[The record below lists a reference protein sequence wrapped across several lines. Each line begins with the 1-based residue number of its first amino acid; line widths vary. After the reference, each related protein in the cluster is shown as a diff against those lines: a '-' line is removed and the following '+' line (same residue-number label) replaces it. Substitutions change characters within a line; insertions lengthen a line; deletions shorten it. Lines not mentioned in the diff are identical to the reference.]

1 MLRGLLSGVGVGALV
16 AGAGLSVVSLLA
28 PLPVPSTPPVG
39 VETQSA
45 VIEPVAVEVE
55 SPTLAV
61 DAATGIQ
68 IEAPDMS
75 PGVALDITEPA
86 PPIADTTPADRPDPI
101 DIAGDMAVPEAEQS
115 AGVEAT
121 TDAPVLQSP
130 MVAQPEIPT
139 GEADIVVST
148 QPAIEVIVVP
158 EEELAPEPV
167 EDAPVVTDVAPEMV
181 VPEVIVPEVV
191 EPEPTPEPEPA
202 PEPTPE
208 PEAPNVSA
216 APVPGL
222 TGEPASVMP
231 SSDSSVVIR
240 RPATETQEPV
250 VATSDN
256 ALLDYSAYFTNPDDL
271 PLMSFVVI
279 DDGALPNG
287 PLLLSAVPFPVTVA
301 VAVSDPDAATKTA
314 AYRAAGYEVAAILTL
329 PANATA
335 PDAAQVMEATFA
347 TMPEAAMVLDLGDA
361 GLQSNRQATEAVMA
375 RLAADGR
382 GFITAASGLN
392 AAIRAAEG
400 ADVPVVTVARDLD
413 SNDQD
418 AAVIRR
424 FIDRSAFQARQT
436 SGVVLI
442 SRLRAET
449 LSALTLWST
458 ANRAGQVALAPVS
471 AILTD

>member
-1 MLRGLLSGVGVGALV
+1 MV

-45 VIEPVAVEVE
+45 EIEPVAVEVE

-75 PGVALDITEPA
+75 PGVAMEITEPT

-101 DIAGDMAVPEAEQS
+101 EIAGDMAVPEAEQS

-130 MVAQPEIPT
+130 MVAQPEMPS

-158 EEELAPEPV
+158 EEEPAPV

-181 VPEVIVPEVV
+181 VPDVVVPEVV
-191 EPEPTPEPEPA
+191 APE

-208 PEAPNVSA
+208 PEAPIVNA
-216 APVPGL
+216 APVPGRS
-222 TGEPASVMP
+222 GEPASVMP
-231 SSDSSVVIR
+231 SSDSAVVIR
-240 RPATETQEPV
+240 RPTTETEAPV
-250 VATSDN
+250 VEVSTN
-256 ALLDYSAYFTNPDDL
+256 ALLDYSAYFANPDDL

-301 VAVSDPDAATKTA
+301 IAVSDPDAASKSA
-314 AYRAAGYEVAAILTL
+314 AYRAVGYEVAAILTL

-347 TMPEAAMVLDLGDA
+347 TMPEAAMVLDMGDA

-400 ADVPVVTVARDLD
+400 ADVPVATVERDLD
-413 SNDQD
+413 SNDQT

-471 AILTD
+471 AILKD

>member
-45 VIEPVAVEVE
+45 QIEPVAVEVE

-75 PGVALDITEPA
+75 PGVAMEVTEPT

-101 DIAGDMAVPEAEQS
+101 EIAGDMAEPEAEQS

-130 MVAQPEIPT
+130 MVAQPEMPT

-158 EEELAPEPV
+158 EEEPAPV

-181 VPEVIVPEVV
+181 VPEVVEPKVV
-191 EPEPTPEPEPA
+191 EPE

-208 PEAPNVSA
+208 PEAPNVNA

-222 TGEPASVMP
+222 SGEPASVMP

-240 RPATETQEPV
+240 RPATEAEAPV
-250 VATSDN
+250 VEASTN
-256 ALLDYSAYFTNPDDL
+256 ALLDYSAYFANPDDL

-301 VAVSDPDAATKTA
+301 IAVSDPDAASKTA

-347 TMPEAAMVLDLGDA
+347 TMPEAAMVLDMGDA

-400 ADVPVVTVARDLD
+400 ADVPVATVERDLD
-413 SNDQD
+413 SNDQT

-442 SRLRAET
+442 SRLRAES

-471 AILTD
+471 AILKD

>member
-1 MLRGLLSGVGVGALV
+1 M
-16 AGAGLSVVSLLA
+16 VSLLA

-45 VIEPVAVEVE
+45 QIEPVAVEVE

-75 PGVALDITEPA
+75 PGVAMEVTEPT

-101 DIAGDMAVPEAEQS
+101 EIAGDMAEPEAEQS

-130 MVAQPEIPT
+130 MVAQPEMPT

-158 EEELAPEPV
+158 EEEPAPV

-181 VPEVIVPEVV
+181 VPEVVEPKVV
-191 EPEPTPEPEPA
+191 EPE

-208 PEAPNVSA
+208 PEAPNVNA

-222 TGEPASVMP
+222 SGEPASVMP

-240 RPATETQEPV
+240 RPATEAEAPV
-250 VATSDN
+250 VEASTN
-256 ALLDYSAYFTNPDDL
+256 ALLDYSAYFANPDDL

-301 VAVSDPDAATKTA
+301 IAVSDPDAASKTA

-347 TMPEAAMVLDLGDA
+347 TMPEAAMVLDMGDA

-400 ADVPVVTVARDLD
+400 ADVPVATVERDLD
-413 SNDQD
+413 SNDQT

-442 SRLRAET
+442 SRLRAES

-471 AILTD
+471 AILKD

>member
-1 MLRGLLSGVGVGALV
+1 M
-16 AGAGLSVVSLLA
+16 VSLLA

-45 VIEPVAVEVE
+45 QIEPVAVEVE

-75 PGVALDITEPA
+75 PGVAMEITEPT

-101 DIAGDMAVPEAEQS
+101 EIAGDMAEPEAEQS

-121 TDAPVLQSP
+121 IDAPVLQSP
-130 MVAQPEIPT
+130 MVAQPEMPS

-158 EEELAPEPV
+158 EEEPAPV

-181 VPEVIVPEVV
+181 VPEVVEPEVV
-191 EPEPTPEPEPA
+191 EPE

-208 PEAPNVSA
+208 PEAPIVNA

-222 TGEPASVMP
+222 SGEPASVMP

-240 RPATETQEPV
+240 RPTTETEAPV
-250 VATSDN
+250 VEVSTN
-256 ALLDYSAYFTNPDDL
+256 ALLDYAAYFANPDDL

-301 VAVSDPDAATKTA
+301 IAVSDPDAATKTA

-347 TMPEAAMVLDLGDA
+347 TMPEAAMVLDMGDA

-400 ADVPVVTVARDLD
+400 ADVPVATVERDLD
-413 SNDQD
+413 SNGQD

-471 AILTD
+471 AILKD

>member
-1 MLRGLLSGVGVGALV
+1 M
-16 AGAGLSVVSLLA
+16 VSLLA

-45 VIEPVAVEVE
+45 QIEPVAVEVE

-75 PGVALDITEPA
+75 PGVAMEITEPT

-101 DIAGDMAVPEAEQS
+101 EIAGDMAEPEAEQS

-130 MVAQPEIPT
+130 MVAQPEMPS

-158 EEELAPEPV
+158 EEEPAPV

-181 VPEVIVPEVV
+181 VPEVVEPEVV
-191 EPEPTPEPEPA
+191 EPE

-208 PEAPNVSA
+208 PEAPKVNA

-222 TGEPASVMP
+222 SGEPASVMP
-231 SSDSSVVIR
+231 SSDSAVVIR
-240 RPATETQEPV
+240 RPTTETEAPV
-250 VATSDN
+250 VEASTN
-256 ALLDYSAYFTNPDDL
+256 ALLDYSAYFANPDDL

-301 VAVSDPDAATKTA
+301 IAVSDPDAASKSA

-347 TMPEAAMVLDLGDA
+347 TMPEAAMVLDMGDA

-382 GFITAASGLN
+382 GLITAASGLN

-400 ADVPVVTVARDLD
+400 ADVPVATVERDLD
-413 SNDQD
+413 SNDQT

-471 AILTD
+471 AILKD

>member
-1 MLRGLLSGVGVGALV
+1 VLKGLLSGVGVGALV

-39 VETQSA
+39 VETRSA
-45 VIEPVAVEVE
+45 QIEPVAVEVE

-61 DAATGIQ
+61 DATTGIQ

-75 PGVALDITEPA
+75 PGVAFEVTEPT

-121 TDAPVLQSP
+121 TDAPVLPTP
-130 MVAQPEIPT
+130 MVAQPEMPT

-158 EEELAPEPV
+158 EEEPAPV

-181 VPEVIVPEVV
+181 VPEVV
-191 EPEPTPEPEPA
+191 EPEVAEPEPE

-208 PEAPNVSA
+208 PEAPNVDA

-222 TGEPASVMP
+222 SGEPASVMP
-231 SSDSSVVIR
+231 SSDSTVVIR
-240 RPATETQEPV
+240 RPAIEVEAPLAEPSV
-250 VATSDN
+250 N
-256 ALLDYSAYFTNPDDL
+256 ALLVYSAYFTNPDNL

-301 VAVSDPDAATKTA
+301 IAVSDPDAASKTA
-314 AYRAAGYEVAAILTL
+314 AYREAGYEVAAILTL

-347 TMPEAAMVLDLGDA
+347 AMPEAAMVLDMGDA

-400 ADVPVVTVARDLD
+400 ADVPVATVERDLD
-413 SNDQD
+413 SNNQT

-436 SGVVLI
+436 SGVVLV

-471 AILTD
+471 AILKD

>member
-45 VIEPVAVEVE
+45 QIEPVAVEVE

-75 PGVALDITEPA
+75 PGVAMEITEPT

-101 DIAGDMAVPEAEQS
+101 EIAGDMAEPEAEQS

-121 TDAPVLQSP
+121 IDAPVLQSP
-130 MVAQPEIPT
+130 MVAQPEMPS

-158 EEELAPEPV
+158 EEEPAPV

-181 VPEVIVPEVV
+181 VPEVVEPKVV
-191 EPEPTPEPEPA
+191 EPE

-208 PEAPNVSA
+208 PEAPNVNA

-222 TGEPASVMP
+222 SGEPASVMP

-240 RPATETQEPV
+240 RPATEAEAPV
-250 VATSDN
+250 VEASTN
-256 ALLDYSAYFTNPDDL
+256 ALLDYSAYFANPDDL

>member
-1 MLRGLLSGVGVGALV
+1 M
-16 AGAGLSVVSLLA
+16 VSLLA

-45 VIEPVAVEVE
+45 QIEPVEVEVE

-75 PGVALDITEPA
+75 PGVVIDITEPA

-101 DIAGDMAVPEAEQS
+101 DIAGDMTVPEAEQS

-130 MVAQPEIPT
+130 MVAQPEMPT

-158 EEELAPEPV
+158 EEELAPAPV

-181 VPEVIVPEVV
+181 VPEVVEPEVV
-191 EPEPTPEPEPA
+191 EPAPEPAPEPEPEPA

-208 PEAPNVSA
+208 PEAPNVNA

-222 TGEPASVMP
+222 SGEPASVMP

-240 RPATETQEPV
+240 RPTTETEEPV
-250 VATSDN
+250 VEVSTN
-256 ALLDYSAYFTNPDDL
+256 ALVEYSAYFTNPDDL
-271 PLMSFVVI
+271 PLMSIVVI
-279 DDGALPNG
+279 DDGSLPNG

-301 VAVSDPDAATKTA
+301 VAVSDPDAASKTA
-314 AYRAAGYEVAAILTL
+314 AYRAAGYEVAAILTM

-347 TMPEAAMVLDLGDA
+347 TMPEAAMVLDMGDA

-382 GFITAASGLN
+382 GFITAATGLN

-400 ADVPVVTVARDLD
+400 AEVPVVTVARDLD

-449 LSALTLWST
+449 ISALTLWST

>member
-1 MLRGLLSGVGVGALV
+1 M
-16 AGAGLSVVSLLA
+16 VSLLA

-287 PLLLSAVPFPVTVA
+287 PLLLSAVPLPVTVA

>member
-130 MVAQPEIPT
+130 MVAQPELPT

-158 EEELAPEPV
+158 EEELAPEPI

-181 VPEVIVPEVV
+181 VPEVVEPEVV

-222 TGEPASVMP
+222 SGEPASVMP

-301 VAVSDPDAATKTA
+301 IAVSDPDAASKSA

-400 ADVPVVTVARDLD
+400 ADVPVATVERDLD
-413 SNDQD
+413 SNDQT

-471 AILTD
+471 AILKD

>member
-1 MLRGLLSGVGVGALV
+1 
-16 AGAGLSVVSLLA
+16 
-28 PLPVPSTPPVG
+28 
-39 VETQSA
+39 
-45 VIEPVAVEVE
+45 
-55 SPTLAV
+55 
-61 DAATGIQ
+61 
-68 IEAPDMS
+68 
-75 PGVALDITEPA
+75 
-86 PPIADTTPADRPDPI
+86 
-101 DIAGDMAVPEAEQS
+101 
-115 AGVEAT
+115 
-121 TDAPVLQSP
+121 
-130 MVAQPEIPT
+130 
-139 GEADIVVST
+139 
-148 QPAIEVIVVP
+148 
-158 EEELAPEPV
+158 
-167 EDAPVVTDVAPEMV
+167 
-181 VPEVIVPEVV
+181 
-191 EPEPTPEPEPA
+191 
-202 PEPTPE
+202 
-208 PEAPNVSA
+208 
-216 APVPGL
+216 
-222 TGEPASVMP
+222 MP
-231 SSDSSVVIR
+231 SSDSAVVIR
-240 RPATETQEPV
+240 RPTTETEAPV
-250 VATSDN
+250 VEASTN

-271 PLMSFVVI
+271 PLMSFMVI

-301 VAVSDPDAATKTA
+301 IAVSDPDAASKSA

-347 TMPEAAMVLDLGDA
+347 TMPEAAMVLDMGDA

-471 AILTD
+471 AILKD

>member
-45 VIEPVAVEVE
+45 QIEPVAVEVE

-75 PGVALDITEPA
+75 PGVAMEITEPT

-101 DIAGDMAVPEAEQS
+101 EIAGDMAEPEAEQS

-121 TDAPVLQSP
+121 IDAPVLQSP
-130 MVAQPEIPT
+130 MVAQPEMPS

-158 EEELAPEPV
+158 EEEPAPV

-181 VPEVIVPEVV
+181 VPEVVEPKVV
-191 EPEPTPEPEPA
+191 EPE

-208 PEAPNVSA
+208 PEAPNVNA

-222 TGEPASVMP
+222 SGEPASVMP

-240 RPATETQEPV
+240 RPATEAEAPV
-250 VATSDN
+250 VEASTN
-256 ALLDYSAYFTNPDDL
+256 ALLDYSAYFANPDDL

-301 VAVSDPDAATKTA
+301 IAVSDPDAASKTA

-347 TMPEAAMVLDLGDA
+347 TMPEAAMVLDMGDA

-400 ADVPVVTVARDLD
+400 ADVPVATVERDLD
-413 SNDQD
+413 SNDQT

-442 SRLRAET
+442 SRLRAES

-471 AILTD
+471 AILKD

>member
-1 MLRGLLSGVGVGALV
+1 M
-16 AGAGLSVVSLLA
+16 VSLLA

-45 VIEPVAVEVE
+45 QIEPVAVEVE

-75 PGVALDITEPA
+75 PGVAMEITEPT

-101 DIAGDMAVPEAEQS
+101 EIAGDMAEPEAEQS

-121 TDAPVLQSP
+121 IDAPVLQSP
-130 MVAQPEIPT
+130 MVAQPERPT

-158 EEELAPEPV
+158 EEEPAPV
-167 EDAPVVTDVAPEMV
+167 EDAPVVTDVAPKMV
-181 VPEVIVPEVV
+181 VPEVV
-191 EPEPTPEPEPA
+191 EPEVVEPE

-208 PEAPNVSA
+208 PEAPIVNA

-222 TGEPASVMP
+222 SGEPASVMP
-231 SSDSSVVIR
+231 SSDSAGVIR
-240 RPATETQEPV
+240 RPTTETEAPV
-250 VATSDN
+250 VEASTN

-301 VAVSDPDAATKTA
+301 IAVSDPDAASKTA

-347 TMPEAAMVLDLGDA
+347 TMPEAAMVLDMGDA

-400 ADVPVVTVARDLD
+400 ADVPVATVERDLD
-413 SNDQD
+413 SNDQT

-471 AILTD
+471 AILKD

>member
-45 VIEPVAVEVE
+45 QIESVEVEVE

-75 PGVALDITEPA
+75 PGVAMEITEPA
-86 PPIADTTPADRPDPI
+86 PPIADTTPVDRPDPI
-101 DIAGDMAVPEAEQS
+101 EIAGDMADPEAEQS

-130 MVAQPEIPT
+130 MVAQPEMPS

-158 EEELAPEPV
+158 EEEPAPV

-181 VPEVIVPEVV
+181 VPEVVEPKVV
-191 EPEPTPEPEPA
+191 EPE

-208 PEAPNVSA
+208 PEAPNVNA

-222 TGEPASVMP
+222 SGEPASVMP
-231 SSDSSVVIR
+231 SSDSAVVIR
-240 RPATETQEPV
+240 RPTTETEAPV
-250 VATSDN
+250 VEASTN
-256 ALLDYSAYFTNPDDL
+256 ALLDYSAYFANPDDL

-301 VAVSDPDAATKTA
+301 IAVSDPDAASKTA

-347 TMPEAAMVLDLGDA
+347 TMPEAAMVLDMGDA

-400 ADVPVVTVARDLD
+400 ADVPVATVERDLD
-413 SNDQD
+413 SNDQT

-442 SRLRAET
+442 SRLRAES

-471 AILTD
+471 AILKD

>member
-1 MLRGLLSGVGVGALV
+1 VLRGLLSGVGVGALV

-75 PGVALDITEPA
+75 PGVALDITEPT

-121 TDAPVLQSP
+121 IDAPVLQSP

-158 EEELAPEPV
+158 EEEPAPAPV

-181 VPEVIVPEVV
+181 VPEVVEPEVV
-191 EPEPTPEPEPA
+191 EPE

-208 PEAPNVSA
+208 PEAPNVNG

-222 TGEPASVMP
+222 SGEPASVMP
-231 SSDSSVVIR
+231 SSDSAVVIR
-240 RPATETQEPV
+240 RPTTETEAPV
-250 VATSDN
+250 VEASTN
-256 ALLDYSAYFTNPDDL
+256 ALLDYSAYFANPDDL

-301 VAVSDPDAATKTA
+301 IAVSDPDAASKSA

-347 TMPEAAMVLDLGDA
+347 TMPEAAMVLDMGDA

-400 ADVPVVTVARDLD
+400 ADVPVATVERDLD
-413 SNDQD
+413 SNDQT

-471 AILTD
+471 AILKD

>member
-45 VIEPVAVEVE
+45 QIEPVEVEVE

-75 PGVALDITEPA
+75 PGVVIDITEPA

-101 DIAGDMAVPEAEQS
+101 DIAGDMTVPEAEQS

-130 MVAQPEIPT
+130 MVAQPEMPT

-158 EEELAPEPV
+158 EEELAPAPV

-181 VPEVIVPEVV
+181 VPEVV
-191 EPEPTPEPEPA
+191 EPEPAPEPEPEPEPA
-202 PEPTPE
+202 PEPE
-208 PEAPNVSA
+208 PEAPNVNA

-222 TGEPASVMP
+222 SGEPASVMP

-240 RPATETQEPV
+240 RPTTETEEPV
-250 VATSDN
+250 VEVSTN
-256 ALLDYSAYFTNPDDL
+256 ALLDYAAYFTNPDDL

-279 DDGALPNG
+279 DDGSLPNG
-287 PLLLSAVPFPVTVA
+287 PLLLSAVPVPVTVA
-301 VAVSDPDAATKTA
+301 IAVSDPDAASKTA
-314 AYRAAGYEVAAILTL
+314 AYRAAGYEVAAILTM

-347 TMPEAAMVLDLGDA
+347 TMPEAAMVLDMGDA

-382 GFITAASGLN
+382 GFITAATGLN

-400 ADVPVVTVARDLD
+400 AEVPVVTVARDLD

-449 LSALTLWST
+449 ISALTLWST

-471 AILTD
+471 AILKD

>member
-45 VIEPVAVEVE
+45 QIEPVAVEVE

-75 PGVALDITEPA
+75 PGVAMEITEPT

-101 DIAGDMAVPEAEQS
+101 EIAGDMAEPEAEQS

-121 TDAPVLQSP
+121 IDAPVLQSP
-130 MVAQPEIPT
+130 MVAQPEMPS

-158 EEELAPEPV
+158 EEEPAPV

-181 VPEVIVPEVV
+181 VPEVVEPEVV
-191 EPEPTPEPEPA
+191 EPE

-208 PEAPNVSA
+208 PEAPIVDA

-222 TGEPASVMP
+222 SGEPASVMP

-240 RPATETQEPV
+240 RPATEAEAPV
-250 VATSDN
+250 VEASTN
-256 ALLDYSAYFTNPDDL
+256 ALLDYSAYFANPDDL

-301 VAVSDPDAATKTA
+301 IAVSDPDAASKTA

-347 TMPEAAMVLDLGDA
+347 TMPEAAMVLDMGDA

-400 ADVPVVTVARDLD
+400 ADVPVATVERDLD
-413 SNDQD
+413 SNDQT

-442 SRLRAET
+442 SRLRAES

>member
-1 MLRGLLSGVGVGALV
+1 M
-16 AGAGLSVVSLLA
+16 VSLLA

-45 VIEPVAVEVE
+45 QIEPFAVEVE
-55 SPTLAV
+55 SPTLAL

-75 PGVALDITEPA
+75 PGVAMEITEPT

-101 DIAGDMAVPEAEQS
+101 DIAGDMTVPEAEQS

-130 MVAQPEIPT
+130 MVAQPEMPS

-158 EEELAPEPV
+158 EEEPAPV

-181 VPEVIVPEVV
+181 VPEVVEPEVV
-191 EPEPTPEPEPA
+191 EPE

-208 PEAPNVSA
+208 PEAPKVNA

-222 TGEPASVMP
+222 SGEPASVMP
-231 SSDSSVVIR
+231 SSDSAVVIR
-240 RPATETQEPV
+240 RPTTETEAPV
-250 VATSDN
+250 VEASTN
-256 ALLDYSAYFTNPDDL
+256 ALLDYSAYFANPDDL

-301 VAVSDPDAATKTA
+301 IAVSDPDAASKSA

-347 TMPEAAMVLDLGDA
+347 TMPEAAMVLDMGDA

-400 ADVPVVTVARDLD
+400 ADVPVATVERDLD
-413 SNDQD
+413 SNDQT

-471 AILTD
+471 AILKD

>member
-1 MLRGLLSGVGVGALV
+1 M
-16 AGAGLSVVSLLA
+16 VSLLA

-45 VIEPVAVEVE
+45 QIEPVAVEVE

-75 PGVALDITEPA
+75 PGVAMEITEPT
-86 PPIADTTPADRPDPI
+86 PPIADTTPADRPDPV

-121 TDAPVLQSP
+121 IDAPVLQSP
-130 MVAQPEIPT
+130 MVAQPEMPT

-158 EEELAPEPV
+158 EEEPAPV
-167 EDAPVVTDVAPEMV
+167 EDAPIVTDIAPEMV
-181 VPEVIVPEVV
+181 VPEVVEPEVV
-191 EPEPTPEPEPA
+191 EPE

-208 PEAPNVSA
+208 PEAPNVNA

-222 TGEPASVMP
+222 SGEPASVMP
-231 SSDSSVVIR
+231 SSDSAVVIR
-240 RPATETQEPV
+240 RPTTETEAPV
-250 VATSDN
+250 VEASTN

-271 PLMSFVVI
+271 PLMSFIVI

-301 VAVSDPDAATKTA
+301 IAVSDPDAASKSA

-347 TMPEAAMVLDLGDA
+347 TMPEAAMVLDMGDA

-400 ADVPVVTVARDLD
+400 ADVPVATVERDLD
-413 SNDQD
+413 SNDQT

-442 SRLRAET
+442 SRLRAES

>member
-1 MLRGLLSGVGVGALV
+1 M
-16 AGAGLSVVSLLA
+16 VSLLA
-28 PLPVPSTPPVG
+28 PLPVASTPPVG

-45 VIEPVAVEVE
+45 QIEPVAVKVE

-75 PGVALDITEPA
+75 PGVAMEITEPT

-101 DIAGDMAVPEAEQS
+101 EIAGDMAEPEAEQS

-130 MVAQPEIPT
+130 MVAQPEMPS

-158 EEELAPEPV
+158 EEEPAPV
-167 EDAPVVTDVAPEMV
+167 EDAPIVTDVAPEMV
-181 VPEVIVPEVV
+181 VPEVVEPEVV
-191 EPEPTPEPEPA
+191 EPEPEPTPEPE
-202 PEPTPE
+202 E
-208 PEAPNVSA
+208 PNVNA

-222 TGEPASVMP
+222 SGEPASVMP
-231 SSDSSVVIR
+231 SSDSAVVIR
-240 RPATETQEPV
+240 RPTTETEAPV
-250 VATSDN
+250 VEASTN
-256 ALLDYSAYFTNPDDL
+256 ALLDYAAYFTNPDDL

-301 VAVSDPDAATKTA
+301 IAVSDPDAASKSA

-335 PDAAQVMEATFA
+335 PDAAQVMEATLA
-347 TMPEAAMVLDLGDA
+347 TMPGAAMVLDMGDA

-400 ADVPVVTVARDLD
+400 ADVPVATVERDLD
-413 SNDQD
+413 SNDQT

-436 SGVVLI
+436 SGVVLV

-471 AILTD
+471 AILKD

>member
-1 MLRGLLSGVGVGALV
+1 M
-16 AGAGLSVVSLLA
+16 VSLLA

-45 VIEPVAVEVE
+45 QIEPVAVEVE

-75 PGVALDITEPA
+75 PGVAMEITEPT

-101 DIAGDMAVPEAEQS
+101 EIAGDMAEPEAEQS

-130 MVAQPEIPT
+130 MVAQPEMPT

-158 EEELAPEPV
+158 EEEPAPV

-181 VPEVIVPEVV
+181 VPEVVEPKVV
-191 EPEPTPEPEPA
+191 EPE

-208 PEAPNVSA
+208 PEAPNVNA

-222 TGEPASVMP
+222 SGEPASVMP

-240 RPATETQEPV
+240 RPATEAEAPV
-250 VATSDN
+250 VEASTN
-256 ALLDYSAYFTNPDDL
+256 ALLDYSAYFANPDDL

-301 VAVSDPDAATKTA
+301 IAVSDPDAASKTA

-347 TMPEAAMVLDLGDA
+347 TMPEAAMVLDMGDA

-400 ADVPVVTVARDLD
+400 ADVPVATVERDLD
-413 SNDQD
+413 SNDQT

-442 SRLRAET
+442 SRLRAES

-471 AILTD
+471 AILKD

>member
-75 PGVALDITEPA
+75 PGVALDITEPT

-121 TDAPVLQSP
+121 IDAPVLQSP

-158 EEELAPEPV
+158 EEEPAPAPV

-181 VPEVIVPEVV
+181 VPEVVEPEVV
-191 EPEPTPEPEPA
+191 EPE

-208 PEAPNVSA
+208 PEAPNVNG

-222 TGEPASVMP
+222 SGEPASVMP
-231 SSDSSVVIR
+231 SSDSAVVIR
-240 RPATETQEPV
+240 RPTTETEAPV
-250 VATSDN
+250 VEASTN
-256 ALLDYSAYFTNPDDL
+256 ALLDYSAYFANPDDL

-301 VAVSDPDAATKTA
+301 IAVSDPDAASKSA

-347 TMPEAAMVLDLGDA
+347 TMPEAAMVLDMGDA

-400 ADVPVVTVARDLD
+400 ADVPVATVERDLD
-413 SNDQD
+413 SNDQT

-471 AILTD
+471 AILKD